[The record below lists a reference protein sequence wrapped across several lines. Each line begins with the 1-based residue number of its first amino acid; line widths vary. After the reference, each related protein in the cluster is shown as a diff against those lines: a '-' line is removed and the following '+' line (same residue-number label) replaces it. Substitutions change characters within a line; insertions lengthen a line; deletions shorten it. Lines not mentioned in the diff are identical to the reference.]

1 MEEYYTEAEDIASV
15 YRKQYLDSITDLIK
29 KKQDEKNKER
39 VNTFLNNLDNIEKE
53 REELKK
59 MLGWPLYGGCE
70 HKPIL
75 RLEYVGKD
83 SEVYIYR
90 AFIDV
95 FPDYSFY
102 GILFIKADTSG
113 EPDASKFG
121 KKPLIISQHGG
132 LGTPEFCSGIYGDT
146 ANYNQMTRRIL
157 KNDVHVF
164 APQLLIW
171 CPER

>member
-83 SEVYIYR
+83 SEVYIY
-90 AFIDV
+90 
-95 FPDYSFY
+95 
-102 GILFIKADTSG
+102 T
-113 EPDASKFG
+113 E
-121 KKPLIISQHGG
+121 
-132 LGTPEFCSGIYGDT
+132 
-146 ANYNQMTRRIL
+146 
-157 KNDVHVF
+157 
-164 APQLLIW
+164 LL
-171 CPER
+171 